1 MRLFSRS
8 TLVSL
13 FTSALD
19 FLTLVLLVEKLGVSY
34 VWATWIGTIVGSL
47 SNFTINKLWAFE
59 AGRQELGPQFLRFL
73 LVQTGSSTLQ
83 TLGVWLFTRFV
94 GLPYEASKVIVA
106 VLVYLGWNF
115 PLNRLFVFRK
125 AHRKVSPAPVPGAP
139 PASAPLP

>member
-1 MRLFSRS
+1 VRLFSRS

-47 SNFTINKLWAFE
+47 SNFTINKHWAFE
-59 AGRQELGPQFLRFL
+59 AGRRDLGPQFLRFL
-73 LVQTGSSTLQ
+73 PVQAGSSALQ
-83 TLGVWLFTRFV
+83 TLGVWGFTRFV
-94 GLPYEASKVIVA
+94 GVPYEASKILVA

-125 AHRKVSPAPVPGAP
+125 APPAPAP
-139 PASAPLP
+139 AASPTSSPLP